1 MQILFG
7 FCPSWDCTCC
17 CCRCP
22 AVVLFT
28 LTPTKAYAKGGFFRG
43 GLGNNNVAS
52 HGNAMCKQ
60 KHKDKFVTTVG
71 FFFLGLKKVS
81 PEEEE
86 PHLYVCERVHVLRQL
101 CGISSFGQAKIMR
114 IDRSSH

>member
-1 MQILFG
+1 M
-7 FCPSWDCTCC
+7 P
-17 CCRCP
+17 
-22 AVVLFT
+22 
-28 LTPTKAYAKGGFFRG
+28 KGGFSG
-43 GLGNNNVAS
+43 AGLGNNNVAS

-86 PHLYVCERVHVLRQL
+86 PRLYVCERVHVLRQL